1 MEIKMHKEKVIIDV
15 AAIHKDGLKVFEP
28 VEDIETV
35 VYYKDRPLTEVMA
48 DARGILVGLSTVD
61 AAVIESAP
69 NLKIIAKHGVG
80 YDNID
85 VAAAT
90 KRNIPVAVT
99 PYANNMSVAEYTV
112 GVMLALSKKL
122 YPSSQALK
130 TGAYGGLQDF
140 TGIDLWGRTIGIIG
154 MGRIGSEVA
163 RICRL
168 AFNMTVL
175 AYDPY
180 VTEAYLT
187 NTGARPVENLE
198 ELLKPSDYVTVHCLL
213 SPETKGIIG
222 EKEMG
227 MMKKS
232 AYLINSARGGI
243 INEEALVKALDD
255 GQIQGAAIDA
265 TILEPPGA
273 DHPLVTHDKILVT
286 PHIAANSDEAM
297 SRMASMAAQEIVRVL
312 SGEKPFNI
320 VNPEIYQ

>member
-1 MEIKMHKEKVIIDV
+1 MSKKKVIIDI

-28 VEDIETV
+28 VEDIETIM
-35 VYYKDRPLTEVMA
+35 YYKDKPLTDIVQ
-48 DARGILVGLSTVD
+48 DVSGIMVGLSTFD

-69 NLKIIAKHGVG
+69 NLKILAKHGVG

-99 PYANNMSVAEYTV
+99 PYANNMSVAEFTV
-112 GVMLALSKKL
+112 GFMLALSKKF
-122 YPSSQALK
+122 YPSNQALK
-130 TGAYGGLQDF
+130 MGTYRGMKNY
-140 TGIDLWGRTIGIIG
+140 TGIDLWGKTIGVIG
-154 MGRIGSEVA
+154 LGRIGSEVS

-180 VTEAYLT
+180 VTEAYIA
-187 NTGARPVENLE
+187 NTGAQRVANLE
-198 ELLKPSDYVTVHCLL
+198 ELLKQSDYVTVHCLL
-213 SPETKGIIG
+213 SSETKDIIG
-222 EKEMG
+222 KKEME
-227 MMKKS
+227 MMKNS
-232 AYLINSARGGI
+232 AYLFNTARGGI
-243 INEEALVKALDD
+243 IDEEALVKALDD

-265 TILEPPGA
+265 TILEPPGS
-273 DHPLVTHDKILVT
+273 DHPLVMHDKVLVT

-297 SRMASMAAQEIVRVL
+297 SRMAAMAAQEIVRVL
-312 SGEKPFNI
+312 SGQKPFNI